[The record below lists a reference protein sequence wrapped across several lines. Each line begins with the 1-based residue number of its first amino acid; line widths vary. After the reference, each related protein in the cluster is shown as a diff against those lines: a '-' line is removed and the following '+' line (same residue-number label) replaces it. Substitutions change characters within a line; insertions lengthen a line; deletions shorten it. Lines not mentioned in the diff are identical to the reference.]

1 MSDFIIDPMWFYWVG
16 CIGKINDGITVLA
29 DVAFAMCVAFFLLL
43 LLCSCFA
50 DDILFK
56 YTKQDK
62 IQHFKYLLFSIIA
75 CAVLAAL
82 LLFIP
87 DKETL
92 IQMKLAELAT
102 IENAQQAITA
112 IREATDYILDG
123 LGYSK

>member
-1 MSDFIIDPMWFYWVG
+1 MSDFIIDPMWFYWIG
-16 CIGKINDGITVLA
+16 CIGKINDGISILAITAFVMCIVIFVL
-29 DVAFAMCVAFFLLL
+29 F

-62 IQHFKYLLFSIIA
+62 IQHFKCLLFFIIA
-75 CAVLAAL
+75 CAVLVVL
-82 LLFIP
+82 LFFIP

-92 IQMKLAELAT
+92 IQMKLAQLAT
-102 IENAQQAITA
+102 QENAQQAITA